1 MQKSTYFMPEVKS
14 LSLNEEQIKIF
25 HLMHL
30 SATAQKQ
37 SSLTLMSLTLVL
49 CLLHLRNKYLSSLLS
64 SWRRC
69 GPL

>member
-30 SATAQKQ
+30 SAIAQKQ
-37 SSLTLMSLTLVL
+37 LSLTLTPLMLLL
-49 CLLHLRNKYLSSLLS
+49 CLLHLRNKYLSSLFS